1 MTIFGR
7 TVVGAAF
14 LMASGTALAIPAA
27 TFLAKADAL
36 LARGPMAL
44 FSSDVGLLKTE
55 TAHAGAELKAERLA
69 LVAHHKP
76 TAYCPPAK
84 SAISSDELIKALH
97 RIPPADLAKM
107 QFKDAFRQ
115 VLAQK
120 YPCPR

>member
-69 LVAHHKP
+69 LVAQHKP

>member
-7 TVVGAAF
+7 TVVGAA
-14 LMASGTALAIPAA
+14 LLLASGTALAIPAT

-69 LVAHHKP
+69 LVAQHKP